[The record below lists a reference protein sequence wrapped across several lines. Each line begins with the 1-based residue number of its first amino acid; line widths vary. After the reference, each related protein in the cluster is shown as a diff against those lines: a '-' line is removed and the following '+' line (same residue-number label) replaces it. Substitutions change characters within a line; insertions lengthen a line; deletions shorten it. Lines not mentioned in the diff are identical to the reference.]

1 LILLKLKD
9 EFFKNTGLMFIGI
22 GFFNLFNLLY
32 HFFMVRHLAPVD
44 YGQLNALMALFM
56 LITVPANTVQTTIT
70 RFVSVFEAKSQHLQ
84 TKDFLKHFLLVM
96 VAVAL
101 FFFLVIALGS
111 SLLSSFLQISSRGVI
126 LLTGVILFFAMITPI
141 PWGGLQGLQ
150 KFGLLAFNL
159 ILNGGLKLFVGILL
173 VVGGWGVLGAMG
185 SIAIAYFITTFLS
198 LILMGFSMRK
208 EGEGADPILD
218 DSSSLSEAYR
228 YFFPVGM
235 TLLCFMILTQID
247 LILVKHL
254 FTPMEAG
261 YYSIAQMV
269 GKIILFLPLPVV
281 MVMFPKVSLL
291 DAQKK
296 ETFPVL
302 IRSLM
307 VAGAFCVPGILI
319 SHLFPDRITQLLT
332 GKVYPECGPLIRLFS
347 INMTFFSL
355 TFILLYHHLA
365 TRRNIFLYPLSLLTV
380 IQVGAIA
387 LFHETMIQILSIVG
401 LVAFC
406 LLGINFYLACRPY
419 SGKKKKG
426 DKSLF

>member
-1 LILLKLKD
+1 
-9 EFFKNTGLMFIGI
+9 MFIGI
-22 GFFNLFNLLY
+22 SLFNLLNLLY

-44 YGQLNALMALFM
+44 YGQLNTLMAVFM

-70 RFVSVFEAKSQHLQ
+70 RFVSVFQARSQHRK
-84 TKDFLKHFLLVM
+84 TRDFLKHFLLVM
-96 VAVAL
+96 VTAAL
-101 FFFLVIALGS
+101 FFFLAIVLGS

-126 LLTGVILFFAMITPI
+126 LLTGVILFFAMIAPI

-150 KFGLLAFNL
+150 KFGLLAVNL
-159 ILNGGLKLFVGILL
+159 LLNGGLKLLVGILL
-173 VVGGWGVLGAMG
+173 VAGGWGVLGAMG
-185 SIAIAYFITTFLS
+185 AIAIAYFVTTFLS
-198 LILMGFSMRK
+198 LLQMGFSMRK
-208 EGEGADPILD
+208 KEEEAYPQANPIGD
-218 DSSSLSEAYR
+218 DSPSISEAYR
-228 YFFPVGM
+228 YFFPVGI

-269 GKIILFLPLPVV
+269 GKMILFLPLPVV

-307 VAGAFCVPGILI
+307 VAGAFCVLGILI
-319 SHLFPDRITQLLT
+319 SHLFPDRITQMLT
-332 GKVYPECGPLIRLFS
+332 GKVYPECGPLIRFFS

-355 TFILLYHHLA
+355 TFILLYYHLA
-365 TRRNIFLYPLSLLTV
+365 TRRNIFLYPLSLLTI

-387 LFHETMIQILSIVG
+387 LFRETMIQVLFIVG
-401 LVAFC
+401 VVAFC
-406 LLGINFYLACRPY
+406 LLGINIYLAYRPY
-419 SGKKKKG
+419 NGGKRYLKG
-426 DKSLF
+426 SEA

>member
-1 LILLKLKD
+1 
-9 EFFKNTGLMFIGI
+9 MFIGI
-22 GFFNLFNLLY
+22 GLFNLFNLLY
-32 HFFMVRHLAPVD
+32 HFFMVRHLTPAD

-70 RFVSVFEAKSQHLQ
+70 RFVSVFQAKSQHRQ

-101 FFFLVIALGS
+101 FFFLAIALGS
-111 SLLSSFLQISSRGVI
+111 SLLSAFLQISSPGVI
-126 LLTGVILFFAMITPI
+126 LLTGVILFFAMIAPV

-159 ILNGGLKLFVGILL
+159 ILNGGLKLLVGILL

-185 SIAIAYFITTFLS
+185 SIAIAYFVTTFLS
-198 LILMGFSMRK
+198 LILIRFSMRK
-208 EGEGADPILD
+208 EEGEAHSQAYPILD
-218 DSSSLSEAYR
+218 DSSSLLEAYR

-235 TLLCFMILTQID
+235 TLLCFMTLTQID

-296 ETFPVL
+296 ETLPVL
-302 IRSLM
+302 IRGLM
-307 VAGAFCVPGILI
+307 VAGALCVPGILI
-319 SHLFPDRITQLLT
+319 SHLFPDRITQMLT
-332 GKVYPECGPLIRLFS
+332 GKLYPECGPLIRLFS

-355 TFILLYHHLA
+355 TFILLYYHLA
-365 TRRNIFLYPLSLLTV
+365 TRRNIFLYPLSLMTV

-387 LFHETMIQILSIVG
+387 LFHETMVQILFIVG
-401 LVAFC
+401 LLAFC

-419 SGKKKKG
+419 SEKKKRGEKAHQ
-426 DKSLF
+426 KECEAK